1 VTRFASLSLRARFLL
16 VVLAGVVL
24 PIAVAGTL
32 LVRSSRNAGV
42 ELVRSRLS
50 TELNET
56 VQAFGR
62 KWSRDQ
68 SALLDLAETRMVRH
82 ALGAQALATAT
93 GTPGDTAELV
103 DLWSGISEFAW
114 LIEVVDT
121 GDRTVL
127 RLPDGL
133 GQPRADRS
141 PPPGF
146 LNYDVPVRER
156 FSGNV
161 LGTLRIRF
169 RSDALVSTTT
179 PSPGLTGTVL
189 AIVDRRN
196 GTALTPFPIDPSLFE
211 QERFSLGNDEKEE
224 WLALGRDVVDPPLRF
239 ALAAP
244 LGPVLTP
251 LEEASRRGTLVLLL
265 VVGATFALA
274 TLFSHRLTRSLEG
287 LSTAAAAVAAGD
299 LDARV
304 DETGPPA
311 VRDTAASFNTMSAT
325 LRETLDHLSQREALA
340 AVGEFAASLAHEVR
354 NPLTS
359 IRMDLERCGRKL
371 DDEPA
376 VARELAGRALTEIDR
391 LNASVSD
398 FLRIARSGGRTME
411 PLDLRAPLEAAVR
424 AAQPRFA
431 ERGCV
436 LEFDPPPDPIE
447 VRGDAGSL
455 EQLVLNLLLNAAD
468 ASRTGGRTW
477 LTVDTTD
484 EVVLVTVRDEG
495 SGVAPADQDRI
506 FEPLYTTKGEGTGLG
521 LSVARRVARAHGG
534 EIEVDSTP
542 GHGAAFSFR
551 LRR

>member
-1 VTRFASLSLRARFLL
+1 MNRLASLSLRARFLL
-16 VVLAGVVL
+16 VVLVGVVL

-50 TELNET
+50 TELDEA
-56 VQAFGR
+56 VLAFGR

-68 SALLDLAETRMVRH
+68 STLLDLGETRTVRG
-82 ALGAQALATAT
+82 ALGAGSPAGGMLA
-93 GTPGDTAELV
+93 PAETTELSE
-103 DLWSGISEFAW
+103 LWHTISEFAW

-121 GDRTVL
+121 GERTVM
-127 RLPDGL
+127 RLPDDLGL
-133 GQPRADRS
+133 TRSDRS

-156 FSGNV
+156 FSGDV

-169 RSDALVSTTT
+169 RSDALVNAMA

-196 GTALTPFPIDPSLFE
+196 GTALTPFPIDPELFE
-211 QERFSLGNDEKEE
+211 QERFSLGGQDPEE
-224 WLALGRDVVDPPLRF
+224 WLAVRRDVVDPPLRF
-239 ALAAP
+239 DLAAP

-251 LEEASRRGTLVLLL
+251 LEEAARRGTIVLLL

-304 DETGPPA
+304 DESGPPA
-311 VRDTAASFNTMSAT
+311 VRETAAAFNSMSAT
-325 LRETLDHLSQREALA
+325 LRETLDQLSQREALA

-359 IRMDLERCGRKL
+359 IRMDLERSTRKL
-371 DDEPA
+371 DSDPHGSRDLVE
-376 VARELAGRALTEIDR
+376 RALAEIDR
-391 LNASVSD
+391 LNASVTD
-398 FLRIARSGGRTME
+398 FLRIARSGGRIMD

-424 AAQPRFA
+424 VAQPRFA
-431 ERGCV
+431 ERDCV
-436 LEFDPPPDPIE
+436 LVFEPPSEPIE
-447 VRGDAGSL
+447 VLGDAGSL
-455 EQLVLNLLLNAAD
+455 EQLVLNLLLNAAE
-468 ASRTGGRTW
+468 ACRAGGRTW
-477 LTVDTTD
+477 LTVDTTGD
-484 EVVLVTVRDEG
+484 DVRVTVTDDGPGIATDDRG
-495 SGVAPADQDRI
+495 RI
-506 FEPLYTTKGEGTGLG
+506 FEPLYTTKPEGTGLG
-521 LSVARRVARAHGG
+521 LSVARRIAVAHGG
-534 EIEVDSTP
+534 EIEVESAP
-542 GHGAAFSFR
+542 GRGATFSFR